1 MGASERARVAGEHGT
16 REAVDARQSLIGEAV
31 DARQSLIREAVDAR
45 QSLRGVRMREIAS
58 CWLARCQPGH

>member
-31 DARQSLIREAVDAR
+31 DARQSR
-45 QSLRGVRMREIAS
+45 RG
-58 CWLARCQPGH
+58 